1 MLLEGLNWTFGNAGR
16 EATAR
21 TAAGMEAGKLTMKT
35 NDVESPKELPHMFH
49 MYNQTTELNL

>member
-1 MLLEGLNWTFGNAGR
+1 
-16 EATAR
+16 
-21 TAAGMEAGKLTMKT
+21 MEAGMLTMKT